1 MGCSGER
8 TGSVTQ
14 LTKYLPGINT
24 QRPGFKPPALY
35 KLSTV
40 AHACDPSTW
49 KVETA
54 ESQIQGPQWLCCKVD
69 LKPCFKSKK
78 PGDDF

>member
-1 MGCSGER
+1 MQRREDWKCNSADK
-8 TGSVTQ
+8 V
-14 LTKYLPGINT
+14 LAWHKYT
-24 QRPGFKPPALY
+24 EAWVQTPALY
-35 KLSTV
+35 KLSAV

-49 KVETA
+49 KVEIA
-54 ESQIQGPQWLCCKVD
+54 ESQIQGHQWLCCKVD